1 MAAIVAGIALHAAL
15 KKESRDKYGRGL
27 RKLGGKL
34 GAGEETAAL
43 VQGQFHPRD
52 GAVVPRS
59 PAERVTLLEQLRSAL
74 TGIDCDEFTLLPS
87 SDSPQ
92 QCGGLFVDLLS
103 PTCRSTDQD
112 QFKVLTKRAEALAR
126 ALSSEGGAASVA
138 AAAPKK
144 KKGLLGG
151 AASLLKKKKKKKTTT
166 PSVVPLK
173 QGDACEATG
182 GGLGPRCITL
192 ASGTRFQVIAT
203 TKFAPQHGD
212 TVYWYA
218 RGTGSQVAMRAGTV
232 VHFPTTEGGQGL
244 VQNGCLNVQLSKGLM
259 SHAAQ
264 LIAAETLDL
273 VGTRIIKTAIPLE
286 KLSMKP
292 FAKEVIEITDVHTQ
306 AELLRRGGVAITRG
320 ASASQS
326 STVTATVPGSTS
338 AAVAPPPRREDI
350 IQEREMYSL
359 MIDISTEASDAA
371 QWGVLFALARY
382 KLSRTEPL

>member
-34 GAGEETAAL
+34 GSGDETAAL
-43 VQGQFHPRD
+43 VQVQFHPRD
-52 GAVVPRS
+52 GAEVPSS
-59 PAERVTLLEQLRSAL
+59 PAERATLLEQLRGAL

-87 SDSPQ
+87 SDTPQ

-103 PTCRSTDQD
+103 PTCRSTDPD
-112 QFKVLTKRAEALAR
+112 QFKVLTKRAEALAL
-126 ALSSEGGAASVA
+126 ALSSEGGAPAAVA

-151 AASLLKKKKKKKTTT
+151 AASLLKKKKKKTA
-166 PSVVPLK
+166 SVS
-173 QGDACEATG
+173 ATAAATG

>member
-1 MAAIVAGIALHAAL
+1 MAVETLVAGIALHAAL
-15 KKESRDKYGRGL
+15 KKESRDKYGCGL
-27 RKLGGKL
+27 RKLGGKF
-34 GAGEETAAL
+34 GSGDETAAL
-43 VQGQFHPRD
+43 VQVQFHPRD
-52 GAVVPRS
+52 GAVVPTS
-59 PAERVTLLEQLRSAL
+59 PAERATLLEQLRGAL
-74 TGIDCDEFTLLPS
+74 TGIDCDDFTLQPS
-87 SDSPQ
+87 SDSPL
-92 QCGGLFVDLLS
+92 QCGGLFIDLLS

-112 QFKVLTKRAEALAR
+112 QFKVLTKRAEALAH
-126 ALSSEGGAASVA
+126 ALSSEGGAAAAVA

-151 AASLLKKKKKKKTTT
+151 AASLLKKKKKIAPHFVRGEKAQIET
-166 PSVVPLK
+166 
-173 QGDACEATG
+173 AAT
-182 GGLGPRCITL
+182 PRCITL

-203 TKFAPQHGD
+203 TMFAPQHGD
-212 TVYWYA
+212 TVFWYA
-218 RGTGSQVAMRAGTV
+218 RGTGSQVGMQAGTV
-232 VHFPTTEGGQGL
+232 VHFPTTAGGQGL

-264 LIAAETLDL
+264 LIADQTLDL
-273 VGTRIIKTAIPLE
+273 VGDRIIKTAIPLE

-326 STVTATVPGSTS
+326 STVTVTVPGSTS

-350 IQEREMYSL
+350 IQERETYSL

-371 QWGVLFALARY
+371 QWGALFALARH
-382 KLSRTEPL
+382 KLSRTEPR